1 MTRRLG
7 TLVTAMPSDPV
18 VARYEMRR
26 LLTRRTSHD
35 PEWFT
40 FSNRTLSPSEVTAL
54 LAPYATEER
63 LARIDTVLERRTSS
77 LTVVVEGMVDTGNV
91 AAVLRTADGFGVQ
104 DFHAIDTA
112 RSYKHS
118 KRTSQGAEK
127 WIDRYRWRSP
137 AECVAY
143 LHEAGFDVVAA
154 HLDPEATAV
163 DQVDLTGKTALVF
176 GNELD
181 GVSDE
186 LLALSD
192 QRVFIPITGFVQ
204 SFNISVAAAL
214 CLYEAHRQR
223 TATTGGY
230 GDLDPTDRER
240 LRAVYLM
247 KSVRHHRQIL
257 ERLLGDET

>member
-1 MTRRLG
+1 
-7 TLVTAMPSDPV
+7 MPSDPV
-18 VARYEMRR
+18 AARYEMRR
-26 LLTRRTSHD
+26 LLTRRTSRD

-40 FSNRTLSPSEVTAL
+40 FGDRTLSPAEVIAL
-54 LAPYATEER
+54 LEPYATRER
-63 LARIDTVLERRTSS
+63 LAKIDEVLDRRTSS

-143 LHEAGFDVVAA
+143 LHETGFDVVAA
-154 HLDPEATAV
+154 HLGPESSPV

-176 GNELD
+176 GNELE
-181 GVSDE
+181 GLSDE
-186 LLALSD
+186 LLALAD
-192 QRVFIPITGFVQ
+192 ERVYIPITGFVQ

-214 CLYEAHRQR
+214 CLYEARRQR
-223 TATTGGY
+223 MATTGSH
-230 GDLDPTDRER
+230 GDLDPADRER
-240 LRAVYLM
+240 LRAVHVM
-247 KSVRHHRQIL
+247 KSVRHHRQII
-257 ERLLGDET
+257 ERLLADEE

>member
-1 MTRRLG
+1 M
-7 TLVTAMPSDPV
+7 TAMPSDPV

-35 PEWFT
+35 PDWFT
-40 FSNRTLSPSEVTAL
+40 FGNRTLSPSEVTVL
-54 LAPYATEER
+54 LAPFATEER
-63 LARIDTVLERRTSS
+63 LAKIDAVLERRTSS

-91 AAVLRTADGFGVQ
+91 AAVLRTADGFGVR

-143 LHEAGFDVVAA
+143 LHEAGFDIVAA
-154 HLDPEATAV
+154 HLDPEAAPV
-163 DQVDLTGKTALVF
+163 DQVDLTGKTALAF

-192 QRVFIPITGFVQ
+192 QRAFIPITGFVQ

-214 CLYEAHRQR
+214 CLYEARRQR
-223 TATTGGY
+223 AATAGGY